1 MKGLYKKE
9 LQFYLNNPIG
19 YITIILFAVFANF
32 LFVKDIFIVGV
43 ASMRQ
48 FFETLPWLLMIFV
61 PALAMRS
68 LADEKKNN
76 TLDILLSLP
85 ISELQIVL
93 AKFFAVISVVLI
105 GLALTLGLPISLF
118 VLTHEFGSNIYLP
131 EILVGYFGVIL
142 TAGVFAAVSLFFS
155 SRTKNQVVAFLLS
168 AVTLFFLIVVAGD
181 FISGVLP
188 PIAQEFLNYLSPIT
202 HMSGFNKGVIDL
214 RSIYYFISFITICL
228 FLTVVD
234 LEKRP

>member
-1 MKGLYKKE
+1 MKPLFKKE

-48 FFETLPWLLMIFV
+48 FFETLPWLLMIFI
-61 PALAMRS
+61 PALAMRTF
-68 LADEKKNN
+68 ADEKKNN
-76 TLDILLSLP
+76 TIDILLSLP

-93 AKFFAVISVVLI
+93 AKFFAVLVVTAI
-105 GLALTLGLPISLF
+105 GLTLTLGLPISLY
-118 VLTHEFGSNIYLP
+118 VLTREFGSNVYIP
-131 EILVGYFGVIL
+131 EILAGYLGIVL
-142 TAGVFAAVSLFFS
+142 MSSVFIAVSLFYS
-155 SRTKNQVVAFLLS
+155 TQTKNQVIAFLLS
-168 AVTLFFLIVVAGD
+168 AVTLFFLVVFAGD
-181 FISGVLP
+181 FISNIVP
-188 PIAQEFLNYLSPIT
+188 PIAQEFFNYLSPVT
-202 HMSGFNKGVIDL
+202 HIRGFIKGVIDL
-214 RSIYYFISFITICL
+214 RSVYYFISFTVIFL